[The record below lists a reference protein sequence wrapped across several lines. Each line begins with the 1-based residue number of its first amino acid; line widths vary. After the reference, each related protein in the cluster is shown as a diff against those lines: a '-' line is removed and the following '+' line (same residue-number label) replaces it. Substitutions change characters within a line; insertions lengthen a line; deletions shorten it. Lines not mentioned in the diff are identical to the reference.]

1 MRGYENQQQQ
11 MFSYINLEQRVPKGH
26 PIRSLKKLANE
37 ILSRIS
43 WRFDLIYSDAGR
55 PSIPP
60 EQLLRGQLLQIFYT
74 IRSERQ
80 LVEHIDA
87 NLWYRWFIGLGIDD
101 PVWDATVYSHNRDR
115 LIEHEVAKMFFDE
128 IVELAREHK
137 LLPEEHFT
145 VDGTLLESMASI
157 KSFKPKDK
165 NNKLPKGRNEKVDFK
180 GQSRKNDT
188 HQSTTDPESMLYK
201 KGKGK
206 EAKLSYMGH
215 VLMENRHGLAVNAE
229 ATKSTGTAER
239 EASIEMLEESKPK
252 KKKATMGGDKNY
264 DTAKHV
270 EKLRENKTTAHVA
283 QNDTNRKSAIDGR
296 TTRHKGYETSQRKRK
311 MVEEIFGW
319 AKVIGNVKKL
329 KHKGLEMADWMF
341 TFNIAAYNLIRLT
354 KLVPA

>member
-11 MFSYINLEQRVPKGH
+11 MFSYINLEQRVPQNH
-26 PIRSLKKLANE
+26 PIRKLKKLVNE
-37 ILSRIS
+37 ILGRIS
-43 WRFDLIYSDAGR
+43 WRFDLIYADDGR

-80 LVEHIDA
+80 LMEYIDA
-87 NLWYRWFIGLGIDD
+87 NLWYRWFVGLGIDD
-101 PVWDATVYSHNRDR
+101 PVWHPTTYSQNRDR
-115 LIEHEVAKMFFDE
+115 LLEHEVAKIFFDE
-128 IVELAREHK
+128 IVHLAKEQG
-137 LLPEEHFT
+137 LVSEEHFT

-165 NNKLPKGRNEKVDFK
+165 NNKPPKGRNEKIDFK
-180 GQSRKNDT
+180 GQTRKNDT
-188 HQSTTDPESMLYK
+188 HRSTTDPQSMLYK

-215 VLMENRHGLAVNAE
+215 VLMENRNGLAINAE
-229 ATKSTGTAER
+229 ATQSTGTAER

-252 KKKATMGGDKNY
+252 KKKATLAGDKNY

-270 EKLRENKTTAHVA
+270 ENLRSNNTTPHVA
-283 QNDTNRKSAIDGR
+283 QNNTNRKSAVDGR
-296 TTRHKGYETSQRKRK
+296 TTRHKGYEISQRKRK
-311 MVEEIFGW
+311 QVEEIFGW
-319 AKVIGNVKKL
+319 TKVIGNVKKL

-341 TFNIAAYNLIRLT
+341 TLNIAGYNLVRLI
-354 KLVPA
+354 KLIPA

>member
-11 MFSYINLEQRVPKGH
+11 MFSYINLEQRVPQDH
-26 PIRSLKKLANE
+26 PIRKLKKLVNQ
-37 ILSRIS
+37 ILERIS
-43 WRFDLIYSDAGR
+43 WRFDLIYSDIGR

-80 LVEHIDA
+80 LMEHIDA
-87 NLWYRWFIGLGIDD
+87 NLWYRWFVGLGIDD
-101 PVWDATVYSHNRDR
+101 LVWDPTVYSHNRDR
-115 LIEHEVAKMFFDE
+115 LLEHEVAKMFFDE
-128 IVELAREHK
+128 IVHLAKEHK
-137 LLPEEHFT
+137 LMSEEHFT

-165 NNKLPKGRNEKVDFK
+165 DHKPPKGRNEKVDFHK
-180 GQSRKNDT
+180 EKRKNDT
-188 HQSTTDPESMLYK
+188 HQSTTDPESRLYK

-215 VLMENRHGLAVNAE
+215 VLMENRNGLAISAE
-229 ATKSTGTAER
+229 ATQATGTAER
-239 EASIEMLEESKPK
+239 EASLEMVKETKSKS
-252 KKKATMGGDKNY
+252 KKATLAGDKNY

-270 EKLRENKTTAHVA
+270 ENLKANKTTPHVS

-311 MVEEIFGW
+311 LVEEIFGW
-319 AKVIGNVKKL
+319 AKEIGGIRRL
-329 KHKGLEMADWMF
+329 RHKGLEMADWIF
-341 TFNIAAYNLIRLT
+341 TFTMAGYNLVRLT
-354 KLVPA
+354 KLITA